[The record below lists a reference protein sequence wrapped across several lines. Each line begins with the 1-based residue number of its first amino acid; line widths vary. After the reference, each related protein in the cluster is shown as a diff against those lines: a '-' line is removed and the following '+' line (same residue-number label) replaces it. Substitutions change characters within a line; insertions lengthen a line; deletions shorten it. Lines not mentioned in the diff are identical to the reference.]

1 MLNSIFLP
9 ITFLLLDQLFG
20 NYRFDDPAHQNDQRA
35 HSLLN
40 YLHPKSYTMEEK
52 EINVLEVMLD
62 NLIVNVFGH
71 KDRLLAQTEVQD
83 VKFKKIW
90 KAYNRMG
97 LYYPH
102 YSEELLSA
110 IYAKVKEA
118 KSDAPF
124 IEKYKQNSEELDG
137 LLAQLKNQDNPIEI
151 LRQAEKIIVDLLI
164 FLNFQWELW
173 TAKLSPVVK
182 KVKVVRDT
190 EIALIADFS
199 AKKTTLQ
206 DHPSWP
212 SFSESFAWQQHQLAA
227 EQLELFSKEK
237 DIMDQMQLVA
247 DERER
252 LLNISTE
259 LFLR

>member
-1 MLNSIFLP
+1 
-9 ITFLLLDQLFG
+9 
-20 NYRFDDPAHQNDQRA
+20 
-35 HSLLN
+35 
-40 YLHPKSYTMEEK
+40 MEEK

-62 NLIVNVFGH
+62 NLIVSVFGH

-83 VKFKKIW
+83 VKFNKIW

-137 LLAQLKNQDNPIEI
+137 LLAQLKEQDNPIEI

-173 TAKLSPVVK
+173 SAKISPVVK
-182 KVKVVRDT
+182 KVRAVRDT

-199 AKKTTLQ
+199 AKKSVFK
-206 DHPSWP
+206 DHLSWA
-212 SFSESFAWQQHQLAA
+212 SFSESFAWEQHLLAS

-237 DIMDQMQLVA
+237 DIMDQMQIVV

-252 LLNISTE
+252 VLNIASE
-259 LFLR
+259 LFLK